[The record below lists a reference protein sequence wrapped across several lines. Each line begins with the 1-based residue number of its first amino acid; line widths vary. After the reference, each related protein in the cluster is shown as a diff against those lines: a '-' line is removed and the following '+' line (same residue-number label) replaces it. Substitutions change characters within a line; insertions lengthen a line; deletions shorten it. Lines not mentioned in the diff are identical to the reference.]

1 MFLSAIT
8 ERRISVD
15 GDWRIRSPEARA
27 VHRAVC
33 ATIADPGRVPSCAGS
48 GAPWSYIPVYTC
60 VFPHVV
66 L

>member
-27 VHRAVC
+27 VHRAVPQSQTRAVC
-33 ATIADPGRVPSCAGS
+33 RLVRALEPLGVIFPC
-48 GAPWSYIPVYTC
+48 IHVY
-60 VFPHVV
+60 FPM
-66 L
+66 